1 MKLIHFWQFSGETS
15 SNEAK
20 KSPEPSTSSAKTQA
34 QTRVVVFSK
43 TEEGIDFSLSGGI
56 PMVGTEEKL
65 PICISHIKPGGV
77 ADRVGGLKIGDQL
90 ISVNGVS
97 VEGQRRELANEL
109 LKMNSSVKL
118 VVRYTPKGK
127 ANFSVKFFQT
137 EWSNFVFTI
146 LSHFLLV

>member
-1 MKLIHFWQFSGETS
+1 
-15 SNEAK
+15 
-20 KSPEPSTSSAKTQA
+20 
-34 QTRVVVFSK
+34 
-43 TEEGIDFSLSGGI
+43 
-56 PMVGTEEKL
+56 MVGKEEKL

-118 VVRYTPKGK
+118 VVRPKGK
-127 ANFSVKFFQT
+127 INFSVISKKQKQTIVFSRISFQF
-137 EWSNFVFTI
+137 SI
-146 LSHFLLV
+146 LSE

>member
-1 MKLIHFWQFSGETS
+1 
-15 SNEAK
+15 
-20 KSPEPSTSSAKTQA
+20 
-34 QTRVVVFSK
+34 
-43 TEEGIDFSLSGGI
+43 
-56 PMVGTEEKL
+56 MVGKEEKL

-118 VVRYTPKGK
+118 VVRPKGK
-127 ANFSVKFFQT
+127 TNFSVISKKQKQTIVFLRISFQFCLN
-137 EWSNFVFTI
+137 EFSRQIKV
-146 LSHFLLV
+146 

>member
-1 MKLIHFWQFSGETS
+1 
-15 SNEAK
+15 
-20 KSPEPSTSSAKTQA
+20 
-34 QTRVVVFSK
+34 
-43 TEEGIDFSLSGGI
+43 
-56 PMVGTEEKL
+56 MVGKEEKL

-118 VVRYTPKGK
+118 VVRPKGK
-127 ANFSVKFFQT
+127 TNFSVISKK
-137 EWSNFVFTI
+137 
-146 LSHFLLV
+146 